1 MSQSDMAMRPTAGA
15 DALAQGAAADRSA
28 PSSRLAGASA
38 TWHALRRIFSFPV
51 VLSSLLVGAVFVPAR
66 QFPVD
71 PDMWWHVKVG
81 ETILAT
87 HHWPITDSYSFT
99 VHGQPWIAY
108 EWLGEVVW
116 AVVMR
121 MGGIRGLELLL
132 IVLGSAVMLALYGYT
147 TLRSGNS
154 KAGFVACTVLFV
166 LANASFTL
174 RPQMLGYLFLT
185 LTLIALELFRQG
197 QRGAV
202 WFLPALF
209 LVWVNTHGS
218 FVVGLGAILVYWL
231 SGLKDFR
238 LGGIEARR
246 WSLCDR
252 RRIALVFL
260 LCLGVLP
267 ITPYGTELAAYPFNL
282 ALAQPINIANIQEW
296 RSMPFGLPGGKLF
309 LALLIAFIIFQ
320 VVLRISW
327 RLEELALCLLGIAMA
342 CVHVRFLLLFVP
354 FFAPLLATI
363 FARWIPAYD
372 RSKDQVLLNVGIIA
386 ALLASFVHYFP
397 SRVEIQQRVEEHFPV
412 KAVEYLET
420 HAIPGPM
427 FNNYGYGGYLVW
439 TLAPKQ
445 RDFIDGRADVFE
457 RGGVL
462 ADYMQ
467 IALLKPGAF
476 AVLRGYGVQSCL
488 LERKEA
494 LATVLAALPEWQRV
508 YGDDQSVLFVRTDSV
523 HGDAAQ
529 PDPPHRH

>member
-1 MSQSDMAMRPTAGA
+1 VA
-15 DALAQGAAADRSA
+15 DALEQGASVDPAA
-28 PSSRLAGASA
+28 PSSRLAGGWT
-38 TWHALRRIFSFPV
+38 TWQALRQIFSFPV
-51 VLSSLLVGAVFVPAR
+51 LLSSLLVAAVFVPAR
-66 QFPVD
+66 QFRVD
-71 PDMWWHVKVG
+71 PDVWWHVKVG
-81 ETILAT
+81 ETVLAT
-87 HHWPITDSYSFT
+87 HHWPTTDSYSFT

-108 EWLGEVVW
+108 EWLGEVIW
-116 AVVMR
+116 AAAMR
-121 MGGIRGLELLL
+121 MGGLRGLELLL
-132 IVLGSAVMLALYGYT
+132 MVLGSAVMLALYGYT
-147 TLRSGNS
+147 TLRSRNS
-154 KAGFVACTVLFV
+154 KAGFVTCAVLFV

-174 RPQMLGYLFLT
+174 RPQMLGYLFLI
-185 LTLIALELFRQG
+185 LTLMALELFRQG
-197 QRGAV
+197 QRGAL
-202 WFLPALF
+202 WLLPVLF

-238 LGGIEARR
+238 LGGIEAQR

-282 ALAQPINIANIQEW
+282 ALAQPINVANIQEW
-296 RSMPFGLPGGKLF
+296 RPMPFGLPGGKLF
-309 LALLIAFIIFQ
+309 LALLIAFIVFQ

-327 RLEELALCLLGIAMA
+327 RLEEFALCLFGIAMA

-372 RSKDQVLLNVGIIA
+372 RSKDRVLLNVGIIA
-386 ALLASFVHYFP
+386 ALLVSFVHYFP
-397 SRVEIQQRVEEHFPV
+397 SRAEIQHSVEEHFPV
-412 KAVEYLET
+412 KAVEYLQT

-427 FNNYGYGGYLVW
+427 FNNYGYGGYLIW
-439 TLAPKQ
+439 TLAPNQ

-467 IALLKPGAF
+467 ITLLKPGAF
-476 AVLRGYGVQSCL
+476 AALRGYGVRSCL
-488 LERKEA
+488 LERKEP
-494 LATVLAALPEWQRV
+494 LATVLVSLPEWQRV

-523 HGDAAQ
+523 GRAAAHS
-529 PDPPHRH
+529 DPPHRD